1 MDSRRKND
9 RTDLSRYFD
18 GCNKQLQH
26 QVQPSS
32 RHWHLDFDYMGGY
45 IQHFKSCST
54 IYRSRSDKNFWLAFS
69 YVYTLLSCFHAK
81 TFEMAYIRVDVS
93 SLATASS
100 NVDISVSFRVTGRQ
114 DSCVIVFEGDIAL
127 STVIKCLA
135 SKLSA
140 TT

>member
-1 MDSRRKND
+1 MILISH
-9 RTDLSRYFD
+9 YFD
-18 GCNKQLQH
+18 ELNKRLQH
-26 QVQPSS
+26 QVKPSS
-32 RHWHLDFDYMGGY
+32 RHWHLDLNYMGGY

-54 IYRSRSDKNFWLAFS
+54 IYRSRSDKIFWLAFS